1 MKQQLE
7 RLEKELNTALTVR
20 HMTEKHPVVV
30 ALRKRIEDTKKRIE
44 QASAKSARQSP
55 ARQDAATQGKTYY
68 VDRNRAGASDANPG
82 TEDQPFLTIQ
92 HAVDLVQP
100 GDTVLIKGSIDPAS
114 PSAIYDQSG
123 RNGVDPVRPGLPG
136 QPITIASYPG

>member
-1 MKQQLE
+1 MRLSEITIPVFELLE
-7 RLEKELNTALTVR
+7 ARLLLDGA
-20 HMTEKHPVVV
+20 
-30 ALRKRIEDTKKRIE
+30 
-44 QASAKSARQSP
+44 
-55 ARQDAATQGKTYY
+55 TYY
-68 VDRNRAGASDANPG
+68 VDQSAAGASDSNPG
-82 TEDQPFLTIQ
+82 TEAQPFLTIDRGVNL
-92 HAVDLVQP
+92 AQP